1 MKSMKKTYLRGWSSC
16 LRVTS
21 SLERK
26 EQIERPRRNNAF
38 KEKTRKGRKRK
49 PKMQS

>member
-1 MKSMKKTYLRGWSSC
+1 MKSMRKTYLRGWSSC
-16 LRVTS
+16 LR
-21 SLERK
+21 RK

-38 KEKTRKGRKRK
+38 KEESRKGRKRK